1 MTSQQLKRANEIE
14 EEIKDLLYHKG
25 NIVKYK
31 VDEGNILA
39 LTNKKHNFSI
49 PIRLSY
55 LPTFNMSQFLEDYI
69 SKIDRRIEQLEEEFN
84 NL

>member
-14 EEIKDLLYHKG
+14 EEIKELLYHKG
-25 NIVKYK
+25 NIVRYK
-31 VDEGNILA
+31 LEKDNILT
-39 LTNKKHNFSI
+39 LTNKKYNFSI

-55 LPTFNMSQFLEDYI
+55 IPSFNIFQFLEDYI

>member
-14 EEIKDLLYHKG
+14 EEIKELLYHKG
-25 NIVKYK
+25 NIVRYK
-31 VDEGNILA
+31 LEKDNILT
-39 LTNKKHNFSI
+39 LTNKKYNFSI

-55 LPTFNMSQFLEDYI
+55 IPSFNIFQFLEDYI
-69 SKIDRRIEQLEEEFN
+69 SKIDKRIEQLEEEFN